1 MKIGLI
7 TSIFEGMGLK
17 EVVDLQRKVDWN
29 VWKWHAGRLQEGKKG
44 AMQESAT

>member
-17 EVVDLQRKVDWN
+17 EVVDWN